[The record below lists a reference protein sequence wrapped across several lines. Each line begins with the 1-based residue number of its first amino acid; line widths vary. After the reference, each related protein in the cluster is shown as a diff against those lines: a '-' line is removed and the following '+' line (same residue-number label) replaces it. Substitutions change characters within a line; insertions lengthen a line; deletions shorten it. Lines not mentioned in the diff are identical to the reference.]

1 MQFPAAV
8 PIVVVDRR
16 SDWPWTLPGVEVVE
30 ARAFLTRHAKGP
42 TRTPVWSFATR
53 IGYQRTGYYVALLA
67 EARGHRVWPDVGT
80 IQDLKSRSHR
90 RTLLERI
97 GPAAAAE
104 LAAIDDDAVRLRLFF
119 GVPLRNR
126 ALAQLGR
133 ELFERLPVPGIE
145 IALEKRDSGWEVRG
159 IDLLDLTS
167 LTEADR
173 KVAEAVVRDQV
184 AHPAAASDPALQ
196 PRFELAIL
204 QDPNEAEPPSSPEAL
219 QMFAKAAESLGV
231 RATFITRA
239 DYARLPSF
247 DALLIRETTAVHH
260 HTFRFARRAEA
271 DGLAVFDDPSSI
283 FRCCSKVFLAE
294 ALRAAGV
301 PTPPS
306 MVVDRHGLETV
317 ADELGLPCVLKA
329 PDGSFGRGVVR
340 CASRE
345 DVHSVGSRLLER
357 SDIIV
362 AQAFAPT
369 EYDWRIGVLDGKPL
383 YASRYYMAPGHWQI
397 VARDAAGAKV
407 DEGEAETVRVEDAPA
422 EVVDVA
428 LRAAA
433 VVGDGFYG
441 VDLKQTPTG
450 EILVIEV
457 NDNPSI
463 DAGVEDD
470 VLGPVLYE
478 RIVESLVARVERQ
491 RRIRRVGAR

>member
-1 MQFPAAV
+1 
-8 PIVVVDRR
+8 
-16 SDWPWTLPGVEVVE
+16 
-30 ARAFLTRHAKGP
+30 
-42 TRTPVWSFATR
+42 VWSFATR

-67 EARGHRVWPDVGT
+67 EARSHRVWPDVGT

-97 GPAAAAE
+97 GSAAAAE
-104 LAAIDDDAVRLRLFF
+104 LAAHDDDSVRLRLFF
-119 GVPLRNR
+119 GVPLRHR
-126 ALAQLGR
+126 GLAQLGR
-133 ELFERLPVPGIE
+133 ELFERLPVPGFE
-145 IALEKRDSGWEVRG
+145 VALEKRESGWEVRG
-159 IDLLDLTS
+159 IDLLDLTA
-167 LTEADR
+167 LTDADR
-173 KVAEAVVRDQV
+173 KAAEAIVRQQV
-184 AHPAAASDPALQ
+184 AHPTTESASAPQ

-204 QDPNEAEPPSSPEAL
+204 HDPNEEEPPSSPEAL
-219 QMFAKAAESLGV
+219 QAFTKAAERLDV

-271 DGLAVFDDPSSI
+271 DGLAVFDDPTSI

-294 ALRAAGV
+294 ALWAAGV

-306 MVVDRHGLETV
+306 LIVDRTTLETV
-317 ADELGLPCVLKA
+317 PDTLGLPCVLKA

-340 CASRE
+340 CQTRA
-345 DVHSVGSRLLER
+345 DVQRVGAQLLER
-357 SDIIV
+357 SDVIV

-383 YASRYYMAPGHWQI
+383 YASRYFMAPGHWQI
-397 VARDAAGAKV
+397 VARDAEGAKV
-407 DEGEAETVRVEDAPA
+407 DEGEAETVPVEDAPA
-422 EVVDVA
+422 EVVEVA

-441 VDLKQTPTG
+441 VDLKQTPSG

-463 DAGVEDD
+463 DAGVEDE

-491 RRIRRVGAR
+491 RRIRRVGV

>member
-1 MQFPAAV
+1 M
-8 PIVVVDRR
+8 PIVVVDRL
-16 SDWPWTLPGVEVVE
+16 SDWPWTLPGVKVVE
-30 ARAFLTRHAKGP
+30 ARAYLNRDAGSR
-42 TRTPVWSFATR
+42 RTPVWSFASR

-80 IQDLKSRSHR
+80 IQDFKSRSHR
-90 RTLLERI
+90 RTLLERL
-97 GPAAAAE
+97 GASASAE
-104 LAAIDDDAVRLRLFF
+104 LAATDAEVVRLQLLF
-119 GVPLRNR
+119 GQPLRHPE
-126 ALAQLGR
+126 LAQLGA
-133 ELFERLPVPGIE
+133 ELFERLPIPG
-145 IALEKRDSGWEVRG
+145 LEVVLERRDKEWEVRG
-159 IDLLDLTS
+159 LDLLDLTA
-167 LTEADR
+167 LTDKDREA
-173 KVAEAVVRDQV
+173 AEVILRERLAQPQRGATAVQ
-184 AHPAAASDPALQ
+184 Q

-204 QDPNEAEPPSSPEAL
+204 HDPNEAEPPSSPEAL
-219 QMFAKAAESLGV
+219 RRFAAAAERLDV
-231 RATFITRA
+231 RPTFITRA

-301 PTPPS
+301 PTPRS
-306 MVVDRHGLETV
+306 MIVDRSSLDRV

-340 CASRE
+340 CKTRE
-345 DVHSVGSRLLER
+345 EVDQVGSKLLER
-357 SDIIV
+357 SDVIV

-369 EYDWRIGVLDGKPL
+369 EYDWRIGLLDGQPL
-383 YASRYYMAPGHWQI
+383 YASRYFMAPGHWQI
-397 VARDAAGAKV
+397 VSRDDEGKKV
-407 DEGEAETVRVEDAPA
+407 DEGEAETVAVADAPRA
-422 EVVDVA
+422 VVEVA
-428 LRAAA
+428 QRAAA
-433 VVGDGFYG
+433 IVGDGLYG

-470 VLGPVLYE
+470 VLGDALYE
-478 RIVESLVARVERQ
+478 KIVESLVARVERR
-491 RRIRRVGAR
+491 RRIVRVPS